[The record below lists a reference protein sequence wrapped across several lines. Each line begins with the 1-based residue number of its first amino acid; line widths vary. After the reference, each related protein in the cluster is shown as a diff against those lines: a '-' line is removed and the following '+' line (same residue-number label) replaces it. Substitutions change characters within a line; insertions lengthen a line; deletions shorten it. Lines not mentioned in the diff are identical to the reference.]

1 MADAT
6 PSGTGGN
13 FQLSGPATDGSLVI
27 SGGIGGITFQLEE
40 LASGAERLDGLA
52 SRLGAI
58 EGEVHRVWEDLCP
71 YQNEPR
77 TTGTAALLSVWDAKD
92 SIRAVR
98 TELERISS
106 LVRDCRRDYEK
117 AEGFART
124 WKSLGVWSPQEE
136 FGKHADFW
144 RTGFPNGKA
153 AEMLAGTSASAIPWA
168 KTLLQGAIPALKP
181 APPTVRREESI
192 PIELDA
198 SPAGLLERIR
208 LVDEHGKGC
217 IEVIETDND
226 GRKSYVVVIPGTQME
241 DAGSGTNPF
250 DLGGIA
256 EGLGNKSAG
265 INASVLEALQSAG
278 AEKGSPVVAVGYSQ
292 GGIHAMNLAADELF
306 RSEYDMKYV
315 ITAGSPVALITPPDD
330 VVTLHL
336 EHRTDWVPGSEGS
349 PNPDARNQVTVTMT
363 DDLYVQAGEDV
374 GLGPG
379 HSLSRY
385 QEGARLVAASGDPTL
400 VQSAGVL
407 GGVLGAGGAATA
419 TRFALS
425 RTKAPSPDVPPADA
439 RGRERA
445 LGGR

>member
-1 MADAT
+1 MADLT

-13 FQLSGPATDGSLVI
+13 FQLPGPARDGSLVI

-58 EGEVHRVWEDLCP
+58 EGEVHRIWEDLCP

-92 SIRAVR
+92 SVQAVR
-98 TELERISS
+98 TEFQRISS

-117 AEGFART
+117 AEAFART
-124 WKSLGVWSPQEE
+124 WRSLGVWSPQEE
-136 FGKHADFW
+136 LGKHADFW
-144 RTGFPNGKA
+144 RTGFLNGKA
-153 AEMLAGTSASAIPWA
+153 AEMLAGKSVSTMPWA
-168 KTLLQGAIPALKP
+168 KTLLEGAIPALKP
-181 APPTVRREESI
+181 TPPTVRQEESI
-192 PIELDA
+192 PIELDS

-208 LVDEHGKGC
+208 LIDARGRGY
-217 IEVIETDND
+217 IEVIEVADD
-226 GRKSYVVVIPGTQME
+226 GRKAYVVVIPGTQME
-241 DAGSGTNPF
+241 DAESGTNPF

-256 EGLGNKSAG
+256 EGLGSKSSG
-265 INASVLEALQSAG
+265 VNASVLEALQSAG

-330 VVTLHL
+330 VTTLHL

-349 PNPDARNQVTVTMT
+349 PNPDARNQVTVTMS
-363 DDLYVQAGEDV
+363 DDLYVQTGEDV

-379 HSLSRY
+379 HSLSGY

-400 VQSAGVL
+400 VQSTGVL

-419 TRFALS
+419 TRFSLS
-425 RTKAPSPDVPPADA
+425 RPKAPSPAIPSPDA
-439 RGRERA
+439 RVRERA